1 MSTQEKFLKA
11 IKKLRELEIAR
22 EKKIN
27 FSQTIDLIVNLKE
40 FDVKRNSFNIFITLP
55 HKIKEKKI
63 AGFFEKD
70 SKLVHTIKKDN
81 FPMFREKKDLKSLI
95 KEYDFFIANAKLMP
109 AVATTFGRTLG
120 PSGKM
125 PSPQLGILIS
135 EDEKLIKETV
145 EKISSTVRVIAKEP
159 SIKVGVA
166 KDSLSDEKIA
176 ENALT
181 AYARIFESLPKGI
194 DNIRNIKI
202 KFTMSKPVLVE

>member
-1 MSTQEKFLKA
+1 MPTKDSFLKA
-11 IKKLRELEIAR
+11 IKKLREIETAR
-22 EKKIN
+22 ETKRN
-27 FSQTIDLIVNLKE
+27 FSQTVDLIINLKD
-40 FDVKRNSFNIFITLP
+40 FDVKRNGFNTFVTLP
-55 HKIKEKKI
+55 HKIKDKKI
-63 AGFFEKD
+63 AGFLEKD
-70 SKLVHTIKKDN
+70 SKLVNTVQKEN
-81 FPMFREKKDLKSLI
+81 FLGFKEKKDLKNLV

-159 SIKVGVA
+159 SIKVGIA
-166 KDSLSDEKIA
+166 KDSLTDEKIA
-176 ENALT
+176 ENALA